1 MEVTNP
7 DSTLFDNYACNGA
20 LAERTR
26 RNGAAHLAVAQRM
39 AD

>member
-7 DSTLFDNYACNGA
+7 DSTLFDNYSCNDA

-26 RNGAAHLAVAQRM
+26 RNGAAHLAVAQRQSN
-39 AD
+39 